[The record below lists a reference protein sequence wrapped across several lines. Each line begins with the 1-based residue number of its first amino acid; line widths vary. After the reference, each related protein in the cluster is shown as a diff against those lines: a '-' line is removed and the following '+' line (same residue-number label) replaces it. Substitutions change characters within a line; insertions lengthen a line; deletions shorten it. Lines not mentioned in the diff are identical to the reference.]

1 MPYIEDEEEKKRRE
15 EHQAKRNKKNKQLDT
30 AFACLTQ
37 QQQHALR
44 DMWKA
49 YNDWDRQTDEDW
61 LLYNT
66 YVKLK
71 EVRGDFYQAFPC
83 LTQQEDESC

>member
-1 MPYIEDEEEKKRRE
+1 MPYIEDEKEKKRRE
-15 EHQAKRNKKNKQLDT
+15 ELQANHSEKNKQLDA

-37 QQQHALR
+37 QQKDALR
-44 DMWKA
+44 DLWRA

-66 YVKLK
+66 YLKLK
-71 EVRGDFYQAFPC
+71 EVRGDF
-83 LTQQEDESC
+83 

>member
-1 MPYIEDEEEKKRRE
+1 MPYIEDEEEKKIRE
-15 EHQAKRNKKNKQLDT
+15 EHQAKRNKKNKQLDAT
-30 AFACLTQ
+30 FTCLTQ

-83 LTQQEDESC
+83 LTQSEEN

>member
-1 MPYIEDEEEKKRRE
+1 MPYIEDEKEKKRRE
-15 EHQAKRNKKNKQLDT
+15 ELQAKAAEKNKQLDA

-37 QQQHALR
+37 QQQDALR
-44 DMWKA
+44 DLWRA

-66 YVKLK
+66 YLKLK
-71 EVRGDFYQAFPC
+71 EVRGDFYRAFPC
-83 LTQQEDESC
+83 ITNREDD